1 MTSSK
6 MTSSILCYRLGTIA
20 SLTAPNK
27 TKTLGLS
34 RSHVTALKALR
45 VLGGI
50 RVSCATKYGVSTD
63 AVVVNLGLGLG
74 LTTAAVGLGLGFYLV
89 GNLFSKVQKK
99 ENDVVILFQ
108 SILLN

>member
-6 MTSSILCYRLGTIA
+6 MTSPILCYRLGTIA

-74 LTTAAVGLGLGFYLV
+74 LTTAAVGLGLGFRV
-89 GNLFSKVQKK
+89 RVRVN
-99 ENDVVILFQ
+99 
-108 SILLN
+108 

>member
-6 MTSSILCYRLGTIA
+6 MTSPILCYRLGTIA

-63 AVVVNLGLGLG
+63 AVVVH
-74 LTTAAVGLGLGFYLV
+74 LGFYLV